1 MNTKVAFHPIYVH
14 PLPEGH
20 RFPMEKYD
28 LLPRQLLHEGTL
40 EQSHFFEPEICAKRW
55 VLNVHS
61 EAYLEKLS
69 KLTLTRSEERQTGFP
84 LTKELVEREL
94 RIAEG
99 TRIGA
104 EYALD
109 LGVGFNIAGGTHHAF
124 RDRGEG
130 FCLLNDQA
138 IATASLLEQRKAKR
152 ILVVDLDVHQG
163 NGTAAIFE
171 NDDRVFTFS
180 VHGEHNYP
188 LRKERSNRDVGLP
201 DGIDTTT
208 YLEILAQHLPEV
220 IDASKPDF
228 VFYQCG
234 VDIIET
240 DKLGRLGVS
249 IEGCKARDMYVFQT
263 LQEKGLPVFCSMG
276 GGYSPDIRHI
286 IEAHANTY
294 RVAGQIFG

>member
-1 MNTKVAFHPIYVH
+1 
-14 PLPEGH
+14 
-20 RFPMEKYD
+20 
-28 LLPRQLLHEGTL
+28 
-40 EQSHFFEPEICAKRW
+40 
-55 VLNVHS
+55 
-61 EAYLEKLS
+61 
-69 KLTLTRSEERQTGFP
+69 
-84 LTKELVEREL
+84 
-94 RIAEG
+94 
-99 TRIGA
+99 
-104 EYALD
+104 
-109 LGVGFNIAGGTHHAF
+109 
-124 RDRGEG
+124 
-130 FCLLNDQA
+130 
-138 IATASLLEQRKAKR
+138 LEQRKVKR

-163 NGTAAIFE
+163 NGTAAVFE
-171 NDDRVFTFS
+171 DEDRVFTFS

-208 YLEILAQHLPEV
+208 YLEILAHHLPEV

-249 IEGCKARDMYVFQT
+249 IEGCKARDWYVFQT
-263 LQEKGLPVFCSMG
+263 LKEKGLPVFCSMG

-294 RVAGQIFG
+294 RVAGQVFG